1 MWRLIKRRNTRVA
14 DENMHIHVQQPGDQD
29 AAGPGQSG
37 IGRLASTVGALLAL
51 ILHWVDNSTTTTGSG
66 AAAAGVH
73 MEHEWQRLQS
83 HEVNAIIVQDSMR
96 YAIYV

>member
-14 DENMHIHVQQPGDQD
+14 DENMHMPMHVQVQQQQPGDQD
-29 AAGPGQSG
+29 AAGAGQSG

-51 ILHWVDNSTTTTGSG
+51 ILHWVDNSE

-73 MEHEWQRLQS
+73 MAHEWQRLQS
-83 HEVNAIIVQDSMR
+83 DEVNTIIVQDSMR

>member
-14 DENMHIHVQQPGDQD
+14 DENMHVQQPGDQD
-29 AAGPGQSG
+29 VAGPGQSG

-51 ILHWVDNSTTTTGSG
+51 ILHWVDNSE
-66 AAAAGVH
+66 AAGVQ
-73 MEHEWQRLQS
+73 MAHEWHRLQS
-83 HEVNAIIVQDSMR
+83 DEVNTFIVQDSMR